1 MGGFA
6 TAPLVTPNGTAFA
19 DIGGYV
25 GSSGNSGYSSALVNN
40 GIISGDQSVGGN
52 SLIAGN
58 QTISGT
64 LSVSGVTTLSSVIA
78 QDIQTNT
85 LTVNGGTGTP
95 VQILGR
101 DGSGSVNTVGVGS
114 GLALSGGI
122 LSVATAVLS
131 VNTDGVS
138 E

>member
-1 MGGFA
+1 MGGFS
-6 TAPLVTPNGTAFA
+6 TAPLVTPNGTPFA
-19 DIGGYV
+19 NIGGYN
-25 GSSGNSGYSSALVNN
+25 GSSGYASSALVNN
-40 GIISGDQSVGGN
+40 GIIAGNQSVGGD
-52 SLIAGN
+52 SMIAGN

-122 LSVATAVLS
+122 LSVASAVLS
-131 VNTDGVS
+131 VNTDGVG